1 MIVCLRRGF
10 WVALHRYLG
19 LAMLCM
25 LLVISLTGSLV
36 AFEHELDAWLN
47 PALLRT
53 GHTRP
58 ALPPDEIMARVEQAD
73 ARLRVSFLPLDGQPG
88 DALELRVAPR
98 IDPTSGKP
106 FALSFDRLLVDPS
119 SGEVLGQR
127 RWGALRLDRPHL
139 MSMLY
144 LLHRKLQL
152 PDPWGMWATG
162 GVALAWLSAAL
173 IGTFLTLPRR
183 RKKKKAQP
191 LPGHWTSGAN
201 ARLADFWRRWKPA
214 WQVKRGAAWQR
225 TNFDLHRAVA
235 LWSLPVALVL
245 AMSGVYFSLGKEV
258 FRPVVSLFGT
268 LTPNPAQTL
277 PRIAAPEQRPPALGV
292 QEALARARPLL
303 PAAAQDFLP
312 WYAMHLPQQGVYRI
326 AFKEDG
332 MRERALRLR
341 YEQVFIDDQTG
352 ESKGLNGYESGTN
365 SDRFLI
371 WQYPLHSGKV
381 LGLAGRVLVCALG
394 LLTASLCITGLL
406 LWWSRR
412 RAILRVR

>member
-1 MIVCLRRGF
+1 LLPGRGF

-19 LAMLCM
+19 LAMLAV

-36 AFEHELDAWLN
+36 AFEHEIDAWLN
-47 PALLRT
+47 PTLLRT
-53 GHTRP
+53 GHTRA
-58 ALPPDEIMARVEQAD
+58 ALPPDEIVQRVEQAD
-73 ARLRVSFLPLDGQPG
+73 ARLRVSFLPLDAKPG
-88 DALELRVAPR
+88 HALELRVAPR
-98 IDPTSGKP
+98 LDPESGKP
-106 FALSFDRLLVDPS
+106 FALPFDRLLVDPS
-119 SGEVLGQR
+119 SGAVLGQR
-127 RWGALRLDRPHL
+127 RWGALRLDSAHFT
-139 MSMLY
+139 SMVY
-144 LLHRKLQL
+144 LLHRTLQL
-152 PDPWGMWATG
+152 PDPWGRWLTG
-162 GVALAWLSAAL
+162 GVALAWLAASL
-173 IGTFLTLPRR
+173 IGTWLTLPRR
-183 RKKKKAQP
+183 KQKKKVTTQP
-191 LPGHWTSGAN
+191 
-201 ARLADFWRRWKPA
+201 LADFWRRWKPA
-214 WQVKRGAAWQR
+214 WQIKRGAAWQR

-235 LWSLPVALVL
+235 LWSLPVALML
-245 AMSGVYFSLGKEV
+245 AVSGVYFSLGKEV

-277 PRIAAPEQRPPALGV
+277 PHIAAPEQQQRPPALGV

-303 PAAAQDFLP
+303 PAAAQGFEP

-332 MRERALRLR
+332 MRERAWRLR

-352 ESKGLNGYESGTN
+352 ESRGLTGYESG
-365 SDRFLI
+365 SRADRFLI

-394 LLTASLCITGLL
+394 LLTASLCVTGLL

>member
-1 MIVCLRRGF
+1 MLPRRGF

-19 LAMLCM
+19 LAMLAV

-36 AFEHELDAWLN
+36 AFEHEIDAWLN

-58 ALPPDEIMARVEQAD
+58 ALPPDEIVARVEEAD
-73 ARLRVSFLPLDGQPG
+73 TRLRVSFLPLDGKPG
-88 DALELRVAPR
+88 HALELRVAPR
-98 IDPTSGKP
+98 LDPESGKP
-106 FALSFDRLLVDPS
+106 FALSFDRILVDPS
-119 SGEVLGQR
+119 SGAVLGQR
-127 RWGALRLDRPHL
+127 RWGALRLDRAHFT
-139 MSMLY
+139 SMVY
-144 LLHRKLQL
+144 LLHRTLQL
-152 PDPWGMWATG
+152 PDPWGRWLTG
-162 GVALAWLSAAL
+162 GVALAWLAASL
-173 IGTFLTLPRR
+173 IGTWLTLPRA
-183 RKKKKAQP
+183 RKKEKA
-191 LPGHWTSGAN
+191 GSR
-201 ARLADFWRRWKPA
+201 RLAEFWRRWKPA

-245 AMSGVYFSLGKEV
+245 ALSGVYFSLGKEV
-258 FRPVVSLFGT
+258 FKPVVSLFGT
-268 LTPNPAQTL
+268 LTPNPPQSL
-277 PRIAAPEQRPPALGV
+277 PRIAAPAQRPPAFGV

-303 PAAAQDFLP
+303 PAKAQDFEP

-332 MRERALRLR
+332 MRERAWRLR
-341 YEQVFIDDQTG
+341 YEQVYIDDQTG
-352 ESKGLNGYESGTN
+352 ESRGLNGYESGTHA
-365 SDRFLI
+365 DRFLI

-381 LGLAGRVLVCALG
+381 LGLAGRALVCALG